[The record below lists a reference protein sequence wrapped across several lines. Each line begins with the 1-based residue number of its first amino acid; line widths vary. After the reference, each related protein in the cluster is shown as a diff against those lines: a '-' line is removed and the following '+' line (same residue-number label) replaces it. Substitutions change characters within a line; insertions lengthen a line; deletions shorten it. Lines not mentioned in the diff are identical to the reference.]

1 MIPLMA
7 PTSQRRVVQSV
18 VVGIAGVVGVAFA
31 AWGLW
36 VLYTGIANVDPQS
49 EIPRWVAFALGS
61 AVLLV
66 GVWLLLLVRSARRRL
81 KARDS
86 L

>member
-1 MIPLMA
+1 MA

-18 VVGIAGVVGVAFA
+18 VVGIGGVVGVVFA

-36 VLYTGIANVDPQS
+36 MLYIGIANVDPQS
-49 EIPRWVAFALGS
+49 EIPRWVAFVFGS

-66 GVWLLLLVRSARRRL
+66 GVWLLLLVRSARRREHSG
-81 KARDS
+81 AQS
-86 L
+86 